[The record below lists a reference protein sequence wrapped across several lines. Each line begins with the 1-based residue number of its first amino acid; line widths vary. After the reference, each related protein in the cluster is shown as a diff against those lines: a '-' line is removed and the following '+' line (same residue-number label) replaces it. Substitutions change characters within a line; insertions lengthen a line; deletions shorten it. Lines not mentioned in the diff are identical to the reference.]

1 MYPLCGIR
9 PNGLPRVIRSVLL
22 GRPGTGVLI
31 QVAETLGFCGDSP
44 SVRIRLGCCF
54 GLEGGTAHKRTGGCW
69 SDRTK
74 ADAPEPDLREVLK
87 APAEAVTTRPDVTV
101 EQTTRRNASGKVKQS
116 KGPLDWG

>member
-54 GLEGGTAHKRTGGCW
+54 GLDTLAQQRILLAVAGSKFKAPVWKAVQRTN
-69 SDRTK
+69 
-74 ADAPEPDLREVLK
+74 EREVAGQTEPKLMPLSLTCARSSK
-87 APAEAVTTRPDVTV
+87 PRP
-101 EQTTRRNASGKVKQS
+101 K
-116 KGPLDWG
+116 P